1 MQRRDNMGAAAQL
14 SIKAAY
20 KAAGVKLMVSAFGP
34 GDAPTT
40 LNKDPV
46 AMANTIGQWVLDNN
60 LDGVDVDYQVLESTS
75 PAF

>member
-1 MQRRDNMGAAAQL
+1 MDETAQL
-14 SIKAAY
+14 SIKAMY
-20 KAAGVKLMVSAFGP
+20 KAACAKLMVSAFGP

-40 LNKDPV
+40 LNKDPI